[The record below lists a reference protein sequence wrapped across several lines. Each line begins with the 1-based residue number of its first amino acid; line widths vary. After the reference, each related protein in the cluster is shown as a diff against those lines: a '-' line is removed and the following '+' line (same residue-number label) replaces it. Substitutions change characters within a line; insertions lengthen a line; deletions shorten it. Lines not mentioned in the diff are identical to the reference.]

1 MLLLTLA
8 SSWASNMGVQ
18 AASTVGLYLNGIGWR
33 EQELQQAK
41 GARFQ
46 SEAPE
51 GVLWASFGGGTN
63 IFVTGHGLEPTS
75 KLNMVVLTAQD
86 APWTGQQFELP
97 LLSEEDE
104 FLSTTEMGV
113 LVYRLPAPHTFLG

>member
-8 SSWASNMGVQ
+8 SSWASSMGVQ
-18 AASTVGLYLNGIGWR
+18 AGGILGLYLDGIGWR

-46 SEAPE
+46 SEDPE

-63 IFVTGHGLEPTS
+63 IFVTGFGLEEMAQ
-75 KLNMVVLTAQD
+75 LNMVVLTA
-86 APWTGQQFELP
+86 
-97 LLSEEDE
+97 
-104 FLSTTEMGV
+104 
-113 LVYRLPAPHTFLG
+113 